1 MILSANIT
9 RSGGRSPD
17 GNIDGG
23 MVSNQSFINSQV
35 GSAYNVSKSN
45 LRQNQR
51 NSTLHTT
58 INPRTSQQDYAHNA
72 CPSDVT
78 WQKDTFETRQPPSS
92 NAVLRSLGINPGAAK
107 QSTKKNFYTKP
118 ILSYTM
124 PITADR
130 TTRNSPDEKQVK
142 EMANPL
148 AATQKRFPLREAHT
162 VHIRRRLEANPY
174 LT

>member
-17 GNIDGG
+17 GNMEGG
-23 MVSNQSFINSQV
+23 IVSNQSFINSQV
-35 GSAYNVSKSN
+35 GSAYNASKSN
-45 LRQNQR
+45 LRQNQHHK

-58 INPRTSQQDYAHNA
+58 INQRMSQQDYAQNA

-92 NAVLRSLGINPGAAK
+92 NAVLRSLGINPGSTK
-107 QSTKKNFYTKP
+107 QSNKKNFYTKP

-124 PITADR
+124 PITGDR
-130 TTRNSPDEKQVK
+130 NT
-142 EMANPL
+142 
-148 AATQKRFPLREAHT
+148 
-162 VHIRRRLEANPY
+162 
-174 LT
+174 